1 MSDMLT
7 NIGRSDAEALRTAT
21 VLSVRGGRAKIELA
35 TGAVIP
41 DALLVGSTVAGAAVR
56 VAYQGG
62 QYVVY
67 GSGSDA
73 VPSVSLAG
81 TSVGGVSAGG
91 APSPHDWLG
100 IHHTLP
106 SGAAGLFAATPSG
119 SSGTV
124 SMRGIMLSDFSAA
137 ADTRYALRTRA
148 ITAGAG
154 LTGNGDLTA
163 DFTIAVGAG
172 NGIAAD
178 TDSVRVVPKAS
189 GGLSVD
195 SGGVFVSAGNGIAVG
210 ATVAV
215 DQNYAFTW
223 GAAHTFN
230 ARPTF
235 AAGATV
241 SAGQTLRF
249 GADVDLQRGGANV
262 LTLGTGDAM
271 RSSSYQSGVRGWG
284 ISDAGDAELNN
295 VRVRGEFAAA
305 VFRVNEISATAGTL
319 GVYLS
324 ASTVHADFTTPASV
338 GSSVNGV
345 QIKNS
350 TPSSAVALF
359 AAGDRLQVKAWN
371 GTALVNAWFTVNPS
385 PVTST
390 GYTTYSL
397 KLESGSTNAD
407 IGAGTAIVDHGTA
420 SGGGAL
426 TLSADGAIGAAPNL
440 SVTTNAG
447 SPWSTTTLRAR
458 LGNLSGAYDYGA
470 GSNIYGFAA
479 GDSSATFVSVDAT
492 NGFRVVRGSTPRFVV
507 DTSGNLSINNSAG
520 AAVVSMDTS
529 GNASIAGVLTVGT
542 SGEIRQGSGSLT
554 SSPATFTGL
563 RIWSETTG
571 GNTLGRIAGYNSGT
585 PQWYADSDGKL
596 KAGGGDVTLD
606 SDGVSL
612 VSWVSSR
619 GSIGSVNG
627 YRFSA
632 SSTTFC
638 GMYAQTNSTVQTA
651 VSILNHGD
659 AQPSIVIDAYD
670 TSTVGGSNS
679 DVSIVARGPSYTT
692 AFFVGKSLINAYGA
706 GVRITSGVDLT
717 SAAAGTLYVSGSTA
731 LASGL
736 NVGSA
741 TGAATGEIKASA
753 GVSGTTGTFTGQLNA
768 GSATGTTAG
777 VIKTTVSGTST
788 NTVTIN
794 GDATSLVFINRAGTG
809 AQTSEFLVQS
819 NNTDVARFGWNASGY
834 VDVSALLT
842 NNDVRLTPSGTG
854 KVRIG
859 STLIVA
865 GDQGGVASTVG
876 LSNVSDTAAN
886 STGTGTIKFKGA
898 TSRDSSGFIK
908 IYVGT
913 TAYYVPFFSAVTG

>member
-7 NIGRSDAEALRTAT
+7 NIGRSDSEALRTAT

-41 DALLVGSTVAGAAVR
+41 DALLVGGTAAGAVVR

-178 TDSVRVVPKAS
+178 ADSVRVVPKAS

-210 ATVAV
+210 ASVAV
-215 DQNYAFTW
+215 NQSYAFTW

-271 RSSSYQSGVRGWG
+271 RSSSYQSGVSGWG
-284 ISDAGDAELNN
+284 ISDAGDAEFNN
-295 VRVRGEFAAA
+295 VRVRGELAAA
-305 VFRVNEISATAGTL
+305 VFRINEISATAGTL

-359 AAGDRLQVKAWN
+359 AAGDRLQLKAWN

-447 SPWSTTTLRAR
+447 SPWSATTLRAR
-458 LGNLSGAYDYGA
+458 LGNLNGAYGYTTDV
-470 GSNIYGFAA
+470 YGFAA
-479 GDSSATFVSVDAT
+479 GDSSATFVSVDST

-507 DTSGNLSINNSAG
+507 DTSGNLSLNNSAG
-520 AAVVSMDTS
+520 TAVVSMDTS
-529 GNASIAGVLTVGT
+529 GNASVAGVLTVGT
-542 SGEIRQGSGSLT
+542 SGEIRQGSGT
-554 SSPATFTGL
+554 IGTNFQGL
-563 RIWSETTG
+563 RIWNSGTYG
-571 GNTLGRIAGYNSGT
+571 QIAGYNSSSAT
-585 PQWYADSDGKL
+585 PQWFADTDGKL
-596 KAGGGDVTLD
+596 KTAGGQ
-606 SDGVSL
+606 
-612 VSWVSSR
+612 
-619 GSIGSVNG
+619 
-627 YRFSA
+627 A
-632 SSTTFC
+632 
-638 GMYAQTNSTVQTA
+638 
-651 VSILNHGD
+651 
-659 AQPSIVIDAYD
+659 VIDATGILLNANQPEFPSGIGFLGEYRFGRWTAASGWLD
-670 TSTVGGSNS
+670 TDLAGLKHRYGFRL
-679 DVSIVARGPSYTT
+679 ATT
-692 AFFVGKSLINAYGA
+692 TIYNNDSSAYNLIELDA
-706 GVRITSGVDLT
+706 TSGTTGTIALKGTDIQ
-717 SAAAGTLYVSGSTA
+717 SWGTLWLTPGTGLQDTNLYR
-731 LASGL
+731 LAANSLKTDDSFTVAFGL

-753 GVSGTTGTFTGQLNA
+753 SISGTTGTFTGGLNV
-768 GSATGTTAG
+768 GSATGAGTGEIATSGNVTITKAANPTLKLSSTNSGGGSRPIMEWNAQNNPDSFYAVYMADGSPRRLSFIYNQSTEGNGVAISITATNRLG
-777 VIKTTVSGTST
+777 VNTASPGYTLDAAGDVNSTGVYRVSGTQVVRARVTGWAAATGTATRATFATS
-788 NTVTIN
+788 TVTTAQLAERVKALIDDLTTH
-794 GDATSLVFINRAGTG
+794 GLIG
-809 AQTSEFLVQS
+809 A
-819 NNTDVARFGWNASGY
+819 
-834 VDVSALLT
+834 
-842 NNDVRLTPSGTG
+842 
-854 KVRIG
+854 
-859 STLIVA
+859 
-865 GDQGGVASTVG
+865 
-876 LSNVSDTAAN
+876 
-886 STGTGTIKFKGA
+886 
-898 TSRDSSGFIK
+898 
-908 IYVGT
+908 
-913 TAYYVPFFSAVTG
+913 